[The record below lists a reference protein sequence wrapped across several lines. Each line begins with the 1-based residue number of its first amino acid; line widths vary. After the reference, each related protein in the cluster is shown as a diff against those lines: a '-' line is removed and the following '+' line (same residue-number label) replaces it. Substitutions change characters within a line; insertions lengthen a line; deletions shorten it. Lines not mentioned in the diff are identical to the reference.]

1 MGTLTCIAA
10 TQDVGYAFGQVSNGA
25 MSIAQYRAFV
35 DNPRYVLASE
45 TTHHN
50 PPATGDSPRELTVR
64 NLSVTYP
71 GADAP
76 TLHHVNLHIQR
87 GQMVALVG
95 ASGAGKTTLV
105 RGILGL
111 TPTTAG
117 SVLFG
122 DTPVESLS
130 MQQVFKHTTL
140 LSQNYGRYEL
150 TVRENLL
157 LGTHAQGQEPPTDQ
171 HLWDALSKAR
181 AAEFVQTLPA
191 GLDAQL
197 GEQWG
202 GVGLSGGQWQRLA
215 LARLILRNT
224 ALWILDEPTSAIDA
238 HAEEEI
244 FATLRKVAADH
255 MTILVSH
262 RAWTLKH
269 ADVIHV
275 VDHGTIVESGTYTE
289 LLGAGGR
296 FAEVFASQID
306 DTPEHTP
313 SNLSVADGAGSM
325 ENIGSAKEG
334 TPSC

>member
-1 MGTLTCIAA
+1 M
-10 TQDVGYAFGQVSNGA
+10 
-25 MSIAQYRAFV
+25 
-35 DNPRYVLASE
+35 
-45 TTHHN
+45 
-50 PPATGDSPRELTVR
+50 
-64 NLSVTYP
+64 
-71 GADAP
+71 
-76 TLHHVNLHIQR
+76 
-87 GQMVALVG
+87 
-95 ASGAGKTTLV
+95 

-117 SVLFG
+117 SVLFD
-122 DTPVESLS
+122 DTPVDSLS
-130 MQQVFKHTTL
+130 VQQVFKHTTL
-140 LSQNYGRYEL
+140 LSQDYGRYEL

-275 VDHGTIVESGTYTE
+275 VDHGTIVESGTYAE

-296 FAEVFASQID
+296 SPKFS
-306 DTPEHTP
+306 PHR
-313 SNLSVADGAGSM
+313 
-325 ENIGSAKEG
+325 
-334 TPSC
+334 